1 MAIGRVCSRHTMI
14 HFDEIWNQLTTLDP
28 TPGVLA
34 IVLGGLIGLERE
46 IHGRPAGLR
55 THILVCLATTLL
67 IYVSRHL
74 PSPAGSAALAERVVF
89 DHTRL
94 AAGIM
99 TGIGFLGAATVI
111 RAGDMVRGITT
122 GACIWAVAAL
132 GIAIGYEA
140 YGAAVATTCALLLV
154 LIVLDRIEL
163 LISPLQYRRL
173 SVRGSAVD
181 VPALSAA
188 IRISLETSSLR
199 IQEVSGHL
207 EDESGSFELVFHVRG
222 RHVNTPAILAL
233 VVKQPGVTDARWK

>member
-1 MAIGRVCSRHTMI
+1 MI
-14 HFDEIWNQLTTLDP
+14 DFGEIWSQLTALDP

-74 PSPAGSAALAERVVF
+74 PSAAGSEQLAERVVF
-89 DHTRL
+89 DPTRL
-94 AAGIM
+94 AAGIV

-122 GACIWAVAAL
+122 GACIWAVAAV

-140 YGAAVATTCALLLV
+140 YGPAIATTGAFLLV
-154 LIVLDRIEL
+154 LIVLNKIEL
-163 LISPLQYRRL
+163 LITPLQYRRL
-173 SVRGSAVD
+173 FVRGSVED
-181 VPALSAA
+181 VPALSDE
-188 IRISLETSSLR
+188 IRASLEASNLR
-199 IQEVSGHL
+199 IQELSGQL
-207 EDESGSFELVFHVRG
+207 DDEAGTFELVFHVRC
-222 RHVNTPAILAL
+222 RNVNTPEILAS
-233 VVKQPGVTDARWK
+233 VTKKAGVTDARWK